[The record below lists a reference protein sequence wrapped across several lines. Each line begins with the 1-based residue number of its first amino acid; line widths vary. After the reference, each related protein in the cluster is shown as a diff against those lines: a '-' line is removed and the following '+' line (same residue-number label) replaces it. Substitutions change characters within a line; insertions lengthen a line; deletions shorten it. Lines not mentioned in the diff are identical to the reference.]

1 MPAWQPKVT
10 TMLLPHLT
18 DPEVLEQLL
27 ARAGTAPVH
36 KLGQNFLVCDEPI
49 EAIVSTLTDTVPLVT
64 ELGSG
69 AGALTQALLV
79 NNYAVRAIEKDQRL
93 IELLKGHLP
102 KKLRSN
108 LTLVPGDLRDLSW
121 EHDEPWQL
129 VGNIPYNLS
138 GLIIRR
144 LTQLVHPPTQAIL
157 MVQQEV
163 GENMT
168 AQAPQMTLLSVIMQL
183 WGEAHLL
190 LTIPADCYLP
200 KPKVQSALVLLVPH
214 EKQLPRAERE
224 QIIGLA
230 KRFFGHRRKQIGG
243 IMKNQLHIEP
253 DLIAATLA
261 ETGLEGTARPQELT
275 VEDWKSLAEKLP

>member
-1 MPAWQPKVT
+1 
-10 TMLLPHLT
+10 MLLPQLT
-18 DPEVLEQLL
+18 DPKVLEQLL

-36 KLGQNFLVCDEPI
+36 QLGQNFLVCEEPI
-49 EAIVSTLTDTVPLVT
+49 EAIVTTLTQTSPLVT

-69 AGALTQALLV
+69 AGALTQALLA
-79 NNYAVRAIEKDQRL
+79 NNFTVRAIEKDQRL
-93 IELLKGHLP
+93 VELLKGHLP

-108 LTLVPGDLRDLSW
+108 LTLVAGDLRDLSW

-144 LTQLVHPPTQAIL
+144 LTQLPHPPSQAIL

-200 KPKVQSALVLLVPH
+200 RPKVQSALVLLVPH
-214 EKQLPRAERE
+214 TKPDTLAERE
-224 QIIGLA
+224 QIIALA

-243 IMKNQLHIEP
+243 IMKNQLHLAP
-253 DLIAATLA
+253 DLIEATLT
-261 ETGLEGTARPQELT
+261 ETGLERTRRPQELA
-275 VEDWKSLAEKLP
+275 VEDWKLLAQQLL